1 MVKQP
6 GQGTHIVDGSHEE
19 EDDAD
24 DVNGKDG
31 SQEDQHD
38 DLLKEVRE
46 TRGNSLDRFFVF
58 FWCVLKT
65 TRGLSGPRKAQ
76 S

>member
-1 MVKQP
+1 MPARVCALSKQP
-6 GQGTHIVDGSHEE
+6 GEGTHIVDGSHEE

-38 DLLKEVRE
+38 DLLEGGRE
-46 TRGNSLDRFFVF
+46 RERGN
-58 FWCVLKT
+58 
-65 TRGLSGPRKAQ
+65 
-76 S
+76 